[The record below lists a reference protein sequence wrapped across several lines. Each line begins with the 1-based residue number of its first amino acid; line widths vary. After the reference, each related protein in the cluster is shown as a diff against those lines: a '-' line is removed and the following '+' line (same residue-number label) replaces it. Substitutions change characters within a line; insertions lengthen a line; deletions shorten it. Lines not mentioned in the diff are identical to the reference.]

1 MRKST
6 IFKRWRQAYHAFFQR
21 HPVLKWTL
29 RSLLLL
35 IVSSFVLAEMLVLS
49 RFNEEDDVTTNA
61 HYIIILGSGLKG
73 AELTDTL
80 RMRLD
85 EGLSYWQQ
93 HRDRKIIVSG
103 GQGKDE
109 DVPEAVAMRDYLLE
123 QGIPQEVILLER
135 RSTSTYENLLF
146 SQQIIKQDGYTAE
159 HAGAVIVTSNYHMY
173 RACWIGKQLGYHP
186 VYARTSEVP
195 WKDLPYNM
203 LREYPALIK
212 ALLITG

>member
-6 IFKRWRQAYHAFFQR
+6 IFKRWRQGYYAFFQR
-21 HPVLKWTL
+21 HPILKWTF
-29 RSLLLL
+29 RSVLLL
-35 IVSSFVLAEMLVLS
+35 IVGSFVLAEMLVLS
-49 RFNEEDDVTTNA
+49 RFHEEDDVTTDA
-61 HYIIILGSGLKG
+61 PYIIILGSGLKG
-73 AELTDTL
+73 AEITDTL

-85 EGLSYWQQ
+85 AGRSYWQE

-103 GQGKDE
+103 GRGKDE
-109 DVPEAVAMRDYLLE
+109 DVPEAVAMRDYLLK

-146 SQQIIKQDGYTAE
+146 SQQVIKQDGYTDE
-159 HAGAVIVTSNYHMY
+159 HAGVVLVTSNYHMY
-173 RACWIGKQLGYHP
+173 RACWIGKQLGYYP

>member
-1 MRKST
+1 MLAFN
-6 IFKRWRQAYHAFFQR
+6 IFKRWRYSYNAFFQR
-21 HPVLKWTL
+21 HPVLKWML
-29 RSLLLL
+29 RSAFLL
-35 IVSSFVLAEMLVLS
+35 IVTSFVLAEILVLS
-49 RFNEEDDVTTNA
+49 RFSEEDDVTVDA

-73 AELTDTL
+73 AQLTDTL

-109 DVPEAVAMRDYLLE
+109 DVPEAVAMRDYLLQ
-123 QGIPQEVILLER
+123 QGIPENAILLER

-146 SQQIIKQDGYTAE
+146 SKQVIDQDGYHAE
-159 HAGAVIVTSNYHMY
+159 HDAAVIVTSNYHMY
-173 RACWIGKQLGYHP
+173 RACWIGKQLGYDP
-186 VYARTSEVP
+186 VYARTSKVP

-212 ALLITG
+212 ALLMTS